1 MTIRLGSRGSEL
13 ARWQAEHVRRAL
25 AAAAPG
31 LAVEIVI
38 LRTTGDSVRDVPLT
52 RIGGTGLFTK
62 EVDDALLAGSID
74 AAVHSLKDVP
84 TRLPPGIVLGAVLER
99 ADPADA
105 LVVAPGLPPTLA
117 ALPPGARV
125 GTSSLRRR
133 AQLLAMRQ
141 DLTVVDLRGN
151 VDTRLARVAAGDYD
165 AAILARAGLERL
177 DRQDAIASILAPP
190 DWLPAVGQGALAIAI
205 RESDRELA
213 ELLAPLNHEPTAIA
227 VAAERAFLRTVQ
239 GGCQIPV
246 GALAAAGPDGTLRLD
261 GFIASLDGDALVRG
275 SHTGPAAEAEAIGI
289 RLAQD
294 LLQRGGASLLA
305 ALRSPAGTAGPDPGG
320 P

>member
-1 MTIRLGSRGSEL
+1 MTVRLGSRGSKL

-25 AAAAPG
+25 AAAAPD

-38 LRTTGDSVRDVPLT
+38 LRTTGDRVRDVPLA

-84 TRLPPGIVLGAVLER
+84 TRLPPGIALGAVLER

-105 LVVAPGLPPTLA
+105 LVVAPGMPSTLA
-117 ALPPGARV
+117 ALPAGARV

-133 AQLLAMRQ
+133 AQLLASRP

-151 VDTRLARVAAGDYD
+151 LDTRLARVAAGDYD
-165 AAILARAGLERL
+165 AAIVARAGLERL
-177 DRQDAIASILAPP
+177 GRQDAIASVLGPP

-205 RESDRELA
+205 RESDRELGA
-213 ELLAPLNHEPTAIA
+213 LLALLNHEPTAVA
-227 VAAERAFLRTVQ
+227 VTAERAFLRTVQ

-246 GALAAAGPDGTLRLD
+246 GALAAAGPDGMLHLD
-261 GFIASLDGDALVRG
+261 GFIASLDGGTVIRG
-275 SHTGPAAEAEAIGI
+275 SQAGPAADAEAVGT
-289 RLAQD
+289 RLAED
-294 LLQRGGASLLA
+294 LLQRGGAPLLA
-305 ALRSPAGTAGPDPGG
+305 ALRSLAGVTGPDPGG